1 MMNKKIIFRVVIC
14 VSLIFSLFSGRV
26 LGATYDANAMTNRD
40 FVYDSNGNA
49 YVKYGDPVICDPGA
63 GAGPTITESYQD
75 AAGNLHYIPDYS
87 TSFNP
92 DLSNVPSDVIIENN
106 RSCLCDII

>member
-1 MMNKKIIFRVVIC
+1 MNKKLFFRVVIC
-14 VSLIFSLFSGRV
+14 ICLMFSFASNV
-26 LGATYDANAMTNRD
+26 VFGATYDQIAMDSRD

-49 YVKYGDPVICDPGA
+49 YVQYGEPVICDPGA